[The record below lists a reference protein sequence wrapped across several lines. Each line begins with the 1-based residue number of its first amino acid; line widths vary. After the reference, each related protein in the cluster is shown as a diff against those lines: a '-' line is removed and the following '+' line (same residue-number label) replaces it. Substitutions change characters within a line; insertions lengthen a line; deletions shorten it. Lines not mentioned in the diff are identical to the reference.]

1 MPGTQSGVYRSDDRG
16 DHWEA
21 LESPRDGM
29 DVWSLAVHPS
39 NPDVIYAGY
48 EPCSIYRTE
57 NGGESWSRT
66 NTDRVAYPN
75 VTTYMPP
82 LAKRVIGIAA
92 DPSDPSDMYAS
103 IEVGGLLASRD
114 GGESWDSITDGLYTE
129 NHTVDLHGV
138 QVSPAAPGTV
148 FIIAQIAMFR
158 SRDRGHRWEHIRFGE
173 MFPGGSYCRGL
184 IVAPD
189 DPSTLYLAAGAGGGG
204 APAGTQEAGALFR
217 SRDTGETWDRVDIG
231 DTPPS
236 RMFQIAIDRAT
247 PSNVLLLHRLR
258 TLLRQRRRRRNL
270 GRLQPARR
278 TVSQPPRLSNGRRM
292 SQHLVYPVIAA
303 SNTVEKIVGN
313 DMNISIR
320 EQHVEHIQS
329 KVDSGMYPS
338 SDAVIAKALALLDEH
353 DDMLYA
359 ELSEVRKMVQ
369 EGVEALK
376 NGDYVEYTDEN
387 LHEFFEDIKRRGR
400 ERWASG
406 KSDVD

>member
-1 MPGTQSGVYRSDDRG
+1 MAQNEHRTHVYVGLAGEGENIAEGGLLRRVEGEDDWRSVTNGLPEQPQVRALLVHPDDPAIVYAGTQLGVYRSDDRG

-21 LESPRDGM
+21 LESPREGM
-29 DVWSLAVHPS
+29 DVWSLAFHPS
-39 NPDVIYAGY
+39 DPDIIYAGY
-48 EPCSIYRTE
+48 EPCSIYKTE
-57 NGGESWSRT
+57 NGGESWKRMD
-66 NTDRVAYPN
+66 TDRVAFPN

-148 FIIAQIAMFR
+148 FIIAQVAMFR

-189 DPSTLYLAAGAGGGG
+189 DPNTLYLAAGAGGGG
-204 APAGTQEAGALFR
+204 APAGTEEAGALFR

-247 PSNVLLLHRLR
+247 PSNVYCCTGYGHFYASGDGGETWTGSDL
-258 TLLRQRRRRRNL
+258 
-270 GRLQPARR
+270 P
-278 TVSQPPRLSNGRRM
+278 VEM
-292 SQHLVYPVIAA
+292 SRSRHVYP
-303 SNTVEKIVGN
+303 
-313 DMNISIR
+313 
-320 EQHVEHIQS
+320 
-329 KVDSGMYPS
+329 
-338 SDAVIAKALALLDEH
+338 
-353 DDMLYA
+353 
-359 ELSEVRKMVQ
+359 MVA
-369 EGVEALK
+369 G
-376 NGDYVEYTDEN
+376 
-387 LHEFFEDIKRRGR
+387 
-400 ERWASG
+400 
-406 KSDVD
+406 